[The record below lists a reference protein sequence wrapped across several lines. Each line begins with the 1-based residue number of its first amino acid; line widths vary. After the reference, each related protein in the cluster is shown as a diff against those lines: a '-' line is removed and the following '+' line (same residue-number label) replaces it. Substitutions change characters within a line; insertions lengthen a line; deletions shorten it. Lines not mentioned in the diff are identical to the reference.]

1 MGRVRL
7 VRLAQGKDRAR
18 VNVFAQ
24 EAAPA
29 VAVCSAALENEGHE
43 KKSFAMITVF
53 FPRKSL
59 AFQLHQREPHM
70 FFFLF
75 FFVSFFYS
83 KVLVSCRFLWAT
95 GRRSNRSV
103 RKRSQLPSC
112 LSVRR
117 VSARRPFQTHGR
129 ISIVRQYFLYVIF
142 YRPFPVCRGPTSCV

>member
-43 KKSFAMITVF
+43 KKSFAMISFF

-70 FFFLF
+70 LF
-75 FFVSFFYS
+75 FFVFVLFFYS
-83 KVLVSCRFLWAT
+83 KVLVSSRFLWAT
-95 GRRSNRSV
+95 GRRSNQLG